1 MERLLGKQIQKDE
14 EKRYIEIDMKMD
26 ERRKVTQS
34 NDSKIERIKDVKIV
48 RPSRTIDSQTQ
59 NDSIKIGQMRKR
71 QKAQKGRTMERQNER
86 WIKTQEDI
94 KIDQQEEKREKDV
107 TIIRY
112 IESRIKQKKYRLN
125 ERRKDI
131 K

>member
-1 MERLLGKQIQKDE
+1 
-14 EKRYIEIDMKMD
+14 
-26 ERRKVTQS
+26 
-34 NDSKIERIKDVKIV
+34 
-48 RPSRTIDSQTQ
+48 
-59 NDSIKIGQMRKR
+59 MRKR

-86 WIKTQEDI
+86 WIKTQGDI